1 MIRAFVAVP
10 LEEPVTRRRLAGA
23 RSLLPPVTGVRW
35 VPEAQLHFTLK
46 FLGDVEE
53 ERIGAAKDAVLR
65 AAAGAPFRLALEGLG
80 AFPPHGAARVLW
92 AACGEGATALAQLA
106 ARVEEAF
113 AAAGFSREE
122 RPFSPHLT
130 LARVRDPDAGRRLAR
145 ALPAVPSEPFGTLAV
160 ASIVL
165 YRSDLGPRGAD
176 HTELLRAALE
186 SDAAPQ

>member
-1 MIRAFVAVP
+1 MTEAIVAGHICLDIIP
-10 LEEPVTRRRLAGA
+10 
-23 RSLLPPVTGVRW
+23 
-35 VPEAQLHFTLK
+35 
-46 FLGDVEE
+46 
-53 ERIGAAKDAVLR
+53 
-65 AAAGAPFRLALEGLG
+65 

-176 HTELLRAALE
+176 HTELLRAELE
-186 SDAAPQ
+186 SGAAPQ